1 MVEMKKMKLKTTIF
15 ILFPVI
21 LYGIYSYCFK
31 MEQPLLIKSVP
42 VVTCCWSYFL
52 FYTVDDIAYASLY
65 SMVGIK
71 PKDLWLGNLIY
82 CGVISYSNS
91 IIILSII
98 MFITKYAVSFTDIL
112 LSIFTIFIAIA
123 LIGFNTIHY
132 LSNSKKLSII
142 ASVFGLLN
150 IAIIAFPIL
159 LSHFYLSINDYIND
173 VISILIF
180 VSIMSIVVSYKYMH
194 HDNIEELV
202 LNSKIYIEGYDKN
215 FFNEN

>member
-1 MVEMKKMKLKTTIF
+1 MKLKTTIF

-123 LIGFNTIHY
+123 LIGFNTCKWQVLLYKFWQIKIH
-132 LSNSKKLSII
+132 S
-142 ASVFGLLN
+142 
-150 IAIIAFPIL
+150 
-159 LSHFYLSINDYIND
+159 FYLPFIM
-173 VISILIF
+173 LIMLPALARSSF
-180 VSIMSIVVSYKYMH
+180 DALD
-194 HDNIEELV
+194 DNSCHLA
-202 LNSKIYIEGYDKN
+202 
-215 FFNEN
+215 